1 MASKKTVNSKKKGAS
16 KRKAPQKKTTET
28 NILKSPLFIHGLIW
42 VVIFVFTFL
51 FRLITVSGTSMQ
63 PNFMDGDRV
72 MVSMIGNSYKTGDV
86 IVAVNV
92 LDDPI
97 IKRVIATE
105 GQTVRID
112 YEAGVVYVDD
122 QPVDETRFGLENG
135 ITRAVYTSLEK
146 TELPATVPEG
156 CVFVLGDN
164 RRVSEDSRYAE
175 VGMID
180 VRNVLGKAV
189 LFVSPVSKFGW
200 IGG

>member
-1 MASKKTVNSKKKGAS
+1 MD
-16 KRKAPQKKTTET
+16 RKPRWRHAE
-28 NILKSPLFIHGLIW
+28 NEEEVRLSPLRQLLDAISELGFALL
-42 VVIFVFTFL
+42 VVIFIFTFL
-51 FRLITVSGTSMQ
+51 FRIITVSGTSMQ

-72 MVSMIGNSYKTGDV
+72 VVSMVGNSYKTGDV

-112 YEAGVVYVDD
+112 YDTGTVYVDD
-122 QPVDETRFGLENG
+122 LPVDETVFGLENG
-135 ITRAVYTSLEK
+135 ITKAVYTTLEK
-146 TELPATVPEG
+146 TQLPATVPQG
-156 CVFVLGDN
+156 CIFVLGDN
-164 RRVSEDSRYAE
+164 RNVSEDSRYAE

-189 LFVSPVSKFGW
+189 LFVSPFSKFGW